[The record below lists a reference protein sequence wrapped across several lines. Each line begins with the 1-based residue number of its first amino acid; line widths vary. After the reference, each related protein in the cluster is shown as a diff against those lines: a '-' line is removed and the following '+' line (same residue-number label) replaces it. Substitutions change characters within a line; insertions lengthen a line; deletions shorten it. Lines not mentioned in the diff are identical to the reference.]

1 MFIFHDG
8 TEFALKDERR
18 LKMKDLKGNKGKRIM
33 AAALAVLVF
42 FLFVAPHHL
51 SAGKNPCLD
60 ALVEC
65 TIDAGVS
72 AVLAGIAGFAGGL
85 IGGLVA
91 IFTGAAAGIAVG
103 VASVSGCAI
112 GFDFCMRYVKI

>member
-1 MFIFHDG
+1 
-8 TEFALKDERR
+8 
-18 LKMKDLKGNKGKRIM
+18 MKDLKGNKGKRIM

-51 SAGKNPCLD
+51 SAAKNPCLD

-72 AVLAGIAGFAGGL
+72 AVLAGIAGFASTILTG
-85 IGGLVA
+85 IGA
-91 IFTGAAAGIAVG
+91 IIAGGAAAIAVG
-103 VASVSGCAI
+103 ATSMSGCAI